1 MTLEEQERFLRSMNA
16 DDFRAL
22 GANHFVYVK
31 PVEFLGEMHYS
42 VHAADGKAL
51 TLAKSRE
58 LAEQVISKTDFEPV
72 ILH

>member
-1 MTLEEQERFLRSMNA
+1 MTLDEQEKFLRNMTE
-16 DDFRAL
+16 DDFLAL
-22 GANHFVYVK
+22 GAQHFVYVR
-31 PVEFLGEMHYS
+31 PVEFLGKTHYS

-51 TLAKSRE
+51 TLANSRD